1 MSSRRTVVRSISIA
15 AVVVAAVVFMLSRR
29 DEPAPEPEAAAEPE
43 LEEPMAD
50 EPVAPRAPTPTRA
63 KEPEP
68 DPEPAPTAAATAPA
82 EADLPPDAGPPEPF
96 TPELREHALLMI
108 TPMAKMAMESHDVTQ
123 LKSIRD
129 MIKERN
135 AVDKLMAEP
144 DLEALELAIG
154 CLERSPEA
162 REEARDLLEFGQ
174 PTMFGD
180 SFKRACFDAA
190 KTPQ

>member
-15 AVVVAAVVFMLSRR
+15 AVVVAVLVFMLSRR
-29 DEPAPEPEAAAEPE
+29 DEPAPEPEVAAAPSEPE
-43 LEEPMAD
+43 VPEVEEPV
-50 EPVAPRAPTPTRA
+50 EPRAAPAPAPTPTRA
-63 KEPEP
+63 PEPEP
-68 DPEPAPTAAATAPA
+68 TAEAPAPAPT
-82 EADLPPDAGPPEPF
+82 DQPPDAGPPEPF

-108 TPMAKMAMESHDVTQ
+108 TPMAKLAMESHDVTQ

-129 MIKERN
+129 MVKERN
-135 AVDKLMAEP
+135 AVDKLMGES
-144 DLEALELAIG
+144 DLEALELSIG

-180 SFKRACFDAA
+180 SFKRACFDSA
-190 KTPQ
+190 KAPQ